1 MSFIHINKH
10 PSDKDLRW
18 FGVGFLVFVVALG
31 AIVRFQLDAAGVSMA
46 IWAFGATLSVA
57 YVLVRPLRRPAY
69 LFWMYLTWPIGWLLS
84 FTLVAFVF
92 FVVVTPIAV
101 LLRMAKGAPLERK
114 PDRTTNSYWV
124 PRPQQRDIRTYL
136 DQY

>member
-1 MSFIHINKH
+1 MSFIDINKH

-31 AIVRFQLDAAGVSMA
+31 AIVRFQFDAARVSMA
-46 IWAFGATLSVA
+46 IWGFGATLSLV
-57 YVLVRPLRRPAY
+57 YVLVRPLRRHAY

-84 FTLVAFVF
+84 SALLAFVF

-114 PDRTTNSYWV
+114 PDRTTNSYWEA
-124 PRPQQRDIRTYL
+124 RAEDGDIRTYL
-136 DQY
+136 NQY